1 MENKHGTGQALRILA
16 HKLARAVYVM
26 LKRHTAFDLEPC
38 LRPSGSSASEPDAAL
53 DTTGMRLPRTDVTPI
68 MAASWNAAVRLGPLS
83 LRPAL

>member
-1 MENKHGTGQALRILA
+1 VEKKHGKGQALRILA

-53 DTTGMRLPRTDVTPI
+53 DTTGMRLPRTDVTPL

>member
-1 MENKHGTGQALRILA
+1 
-16 HKLARAVYVM
+16 M

-53 DTTGMRLPRTDVTPI
+53 DTTGMRLHRTDVTPI